1 MIVFNNWKSCIL
13 YRYIIINPSENLV
26 KNRNDL
32 SPYLFHFTKGEDAY
46 DKLVNILNQLKLISH
61 THDYICFTE
70 TPITHF
76 SENLLYMNRFYR
88 PMLSFYGIG
97 FRRDLLIKD
106 FGAKSVI
113 YGDKMDEANLKKIDM
128 DWRFEELNVLTHDF
142 TWLREW
148 RIRHEFDFSSISPED
163 IIVIAKTDDEV
174 KSLCSL
180 QELEDIDYEYEP
192 EIGECTIWPMFSD
205 IRGWKGISIE
215 HVKRFVSDKEVDS
228 YSKSLKIGDYL

>member
-1 MIVFNNWKSCIL
+1 M
-13 YRYIIINPSENLV
+13 NPSENLV

-46 DKLVNILNQLKLISH
+46 DKLVNILNQLKLISN

-76 SENLLYMNRFYR
+76 RENLLYMNRFYK

-97 FRRDLLIKD
+97 FRRNLLIRD

-113 YGDKMDEANLKKIDM
+113 YGDKKDEENLKKIDM
-128 DWRFEELNVLTHDF
+128 DWRFEKLNVLTHDF

-163 IIVIAKTDDEV
+163 IIIIAKTDDEV
-174 KSLCSL
+174 KNLCSM

-192 EIGECTIWPMFSD
+192 EIGECTIWPMFSN

-215 HVKRFVSDKEVDS
+215 HVEKLASDKEVDS

>member
-1 MIVFNNWKSCIL
+1 M
-13 YRYIIINPSENLV
+13 NPSENLV

-46 DKLVNILNQLKLISH
+46 DKLTNILNQLKLTSS

-76 SENLLYMNRFYR
+76 RENLLYMNSFYK

-113 YGDKMDEANLKKIDM
+113 YGDKMDEENLKKIDM

-163 IIVIAKTDDEV
+163 IIIIAKTDDEV
-174 KSLCSL
+174 RSLCSL

-192 EIGECTIWPMFSD
+192 EIGECTIWPIFSN

-215 HVKRFVSDKEVDS
+215 HVEKLASDKEVDS

>member
-1 MIVFNNWKSCIL
+1 M
-13 YRYIIINPSENLV
+13 NPSENLV

-46 DKLVNILNQLKLISH
+46 DKLTNILNQLKLTSS

-76 SENLLYMNRFYR
+76 RENLLYMNSFYK

-128 DWRFEELNVLTHDF
+128 DWRFEKLNVLTHDF

-174 KSLCSL
+174 KNLCSL

-192 EIGECTIWPMFSD
+192 EIGECTIWPMFSN

-215 HVKRFVSDKEVDS
+215 HVEKLASDKEVDS

>member
-1 MIVFNNWKSCIL
+1 M
-13 YRYIIINPSENLV
+13 NPSENLV

-46 DKLVNILNQLKLISH
+46 DKLESILNQLKLISN

-76 SENLLYMNRFYR
+76 KENLLYMNRFYK

-113 YGDKMDEANLKKIDM
+113 YGDKIDEVNLKKIDM

-148 RIRHEFDFSSISPED
+148 RIRHNFDFSSISPED
-163 IIVIAKTDDEV
+163 IIIIAKTDDEV
-174 KSLCSL
+174 RRLCSL

-192 EIGECTIWPMFSD
+192 EIGECTIWPMFSN
-205 IRGWKGISIE
+205 IRGWKGLSIE
-215 HVKRFVSDKEVDS
+215 QVGRFVSDKEVDS
-228 YSKSLKIGDYL
+228 YSKSLKINDYL

>member
-1 MIVFNNWKSCIL
+1 M
-13 YRYIIINPSENLV
+13 NPSENLV

-46 DKLVNILNQLKLISH
+46 DKLTNILNQLKLTSS

-76 SENLLYMNRFYR
+76 RENLLYMNSFYK

-128 DWRFEELNVLTHDF
+128 GWRFEELNVLTHDF

-163 IIVIAKTDDEV
+163 IIIIAKTDDEV
-174 KSLCSL
+174 RSLCSL

-192 EIGECTIWPMFSD
+192 EIGECTMWPMFSNL
-205 IRGWKGISIE
+205 RGWKGISIE
-215 HVKRFVSDKEVDS
+215 HVEKLASDKEVDS

>member
-1 MIVFNNWKSCIL
+1 M
-13 YRYIIINPSENLV
+13 NPSENLV

-46 DKLVNILNQLKLISH
+46 DKLTNILDQLKLTSS
-61 THDYICFTE
+61 THNYICFTE

-76 SENLLYMNRFYR
+76 RENLLYMNSFYN

-113 YGDKMDEANLKKIDM
+113 YGDKMDEVNLKKIDM

-163 IIVIAKTDDEV
+163 IIIIAKTDDEV
-174 KSLCSL
+174 KNLCSL

-192 EIGECTIWPMFSD
+192 EIGECTIWPMFSN

-215 HVKRFVSDKEVDS
+215 HVEKLASDKEVDS

>member
-1 MIVFNNWKSCIL
+1 M
-13 YRYIIINPSENLV
+13 NPSENLV

-46 DKLVNILNQLKLISH
+46 NKLESILNQLKLISN

-76 SENLLYMNRFYR
+76 KENLLYMNRFYK

-97 FRRDLLIKD
+97 FKRDLLIKD

-113 YGDKMDEANLKKIDM
+113 YGDKIDEENLKKIDM

-148 RIRHEFDFSSISPED
+148 RIRHYFDFSSISPED
-163 IIVIAKTDDEV
+163 IIIIAKTDDEV
-174 KSLCSL
+174 RNLCSL

-192 EIGECTIWPMFSD
+192 EIGECSIWPMFSN
-205 IRGWKGISIE
+205 IRGWKGLSIE
-215 HVKRFVSDKEVDS
+215 QVGRFVSDKEVDS
-228 YSKSLKIGDYL
+228 YAKSLKLNDYL

>member
-1 MIVFNNWKSCIL
+1 M
-13 YRYIIINPSENLV
+13 NPSENLV

-46 DKLVNILNQLKLISH
+46 NKLVNILNQLKLISN

-76 SENLLYMNRFYR
+76 IENLSYMNHFYK

-97 FRRDLLIKD
+97 FRRDLLIND

-128 DWRFEELNVLTHDF
+128 DWRFEELNVQTHDF

-148 RIRHEFDFSSISPED
+148 RIRHELNFSSISPED
-163 IIVIAKTDDEV
+163 IIIIAKTDDEV
-174 KSLCSL
+174 RSLCSL
-180 QELEDIDYEYEP
+180 LELEDIDYEYEP
-192 EIGECTIWPMFSD
+192 EIKECTIWPMFSN

-215 HVKRFVSDKEVDS
+215 HVERLVSDKEVDS

>member
-1 MIVFNNWKSCIL
+1 M
-13 YRYIIINPSENLV
+13 NPSENLV

-46 DKLVNILNQLKLISH
+46 DKLTNILNQLKLTSS

-70 TPITHF
+70 TPMTHF
-76 SENLLYMNRFYR
+76 RENLLYMNSFYK

-128 DWRFEELNVLTHDF
+128 GWRFEELNVLTHDF

-148 RIRHEFDFSSISPED
+148 RIRYEFDFSSISPED
-163 IIVIAKTDDEV
+163 IIIIAKTGDEV
-174 KSLCSL
+174 RSLCSL

-192 EIGECTIWPMFSD
+192 EIGECTM
-205 IRGWKGISIE
+205 
-215 HVKRFVSDKEVDS
+215 
-228 YSKSLKIGDYL
+228 

>member
-1 MIVFNNWKSCIL
+1 M
-13 YRYIIINPSENLV
+13 NPSENLV

-46 DKLVNILNQLKLISH
+46 NKLVNILNQLKLISS

-76 SENLLYMNRFYR
+76 RENLLYMNRFYK

-97 FRRDLLIKD
+97 FRRDLLIKN

-113 YGDKMDEANLKKIDM
+113 YGDKMDEANLKNVDM

-174 KSLCSL
+174 KNLCSL

-192 EIGECTIWPMFSD
+192 EIGKCTIWPMFSN

-215 HVKRFVSDKEVDS
+215 HVEKLASDKEVDS

>member
-1 MIVFNNWKSCIL
+1 M
-13 YRYIIINPSENLV
+13 NPSENLV

-46 DKLVNILNQLKLISH
+46 DKLESILNQLKLISN

-76 SENLLYMNRFYR
+76 KENLLYMNRFYK

-113 YGDKMDEANLKKIDM
+113 YGDKIDEVNLKKIDM

-148 RIRHEFDFSSISPED
+148 RIRHNFDFSSISPED
-163 IIVIAKTDDEV
+163 IIIIAKTDDEV
-174 KSLCSL
+174 RRLCSL

-192 EIGECTIWPMFSD
+192 EIGECTIWPMFSN
-205 IRGWKGISIE
+205 IRGWKGLSIE
-215 HVKRFVSDKEVDS
+215 QVGRFVSDKEVDS
-228 YSKSLKIGDYL
+228 YSKSLNINDYL

>member
-1 MIVFNNWKSCIL
+1 M
-13 YRYIIINPSENLV
+13 NPSENLV

-46 DKLVNILNQLKLISH
+46 DKLTNILDQLKLTSS
-61 THDYICFTE
+61 THNYICFTE

-76 SENLLYMNRFYR
+76 RENLLYMNSFYN

-113 YGDKMDEANLKKIDM
+113 YGDKMDEVNLKKIDM

-163 IIVIAKTDDEV
+163 IIIIAKTDDEV
-174 KSLCSL
+174 KNLCSL

>member
-1 MIVFNNWKSCIL
+1 MN
-13 YRYIIINPSENLV
+13 RSENLV

-46 DKLVNILNQLKLISH
+46 DKLTNILDQLKLTSS
-61 THDYICFTE
+61 THNYICFTE

-76 SENLLYMNRFYR
+76 RENLLYMNSFYN

-113 YGDKMDEANLKKIDM
+113 YGDKMDEVNLKKIDM

-163 IIVIAKTDDEV
+163 IIIIAKTDDEV
-174 KSLCSL
+174 KNLCSL

-192 EIGECTIWPMFSD
+192 EIGECTIWPMFSN

-215 HVKRFVSDKEVDS
+215 HVEKLASDKEVDS

>member
-1 MIVFNNWKSCIL
+1 MFNFNLSVKIYRSIVIM
-13 YRYIIINPSENLV
+13 NPSENLV

-46 DKLVNILNQLKLISH
+46 DKLTNILDQLKLTSS
-61 THDYICFTE
+61 THNYICFTE

-76 SENLLYMNRFYR
+76 RENLLYMNSFYN

-113 YGDKMDEANLKKIDM
+113 YGDKMDEVNLKKIDM

-163 IIVIAKTDDEV
+163 IIIIAKTDDEV
-174 KSLCSL
+174 KNLCSL

-192 EIGECTIWPMFSD
+192 EIGECTIWPMFSN

-215 HVKRFVSDKEVDS
+215 HVEKLASDKEVDS
-228 YSKSLKIGDYL
+228 YSKSLKIGGYL

>member
-1 MIVFNNWKSCIL
+1 M
-13 YRYIIINPSENLV
+13 NPSENLV

-46 DKLVNILNQLKLISH
+46 DKLTNILNQLKLTSS

-76 SENLLYMNRFYR
+76 RENLLYMNSFYK

-113 YGDKMDEANLKKIDM
+113 YGDKKDEANLKKIDM
-128 DWRFEELNVLTHDF
+128 DWRFEKLNVLTHDF

-163 IIVIAKTDDEV
+163 IIIIAKTDDEV
-174 KSLCSL
+174 RSLCSL

-192 EIGECTIWPMFSD
+192 EIGECTMWPMFSNL
-205 IRGWKGISIE
+205 RGWKGISIE
-215 HVKRFVSDKEVDS
+215 HVEKLASDKEVDS

>member
-1 MIVFNNWKSCIL
+1 MYL
-13 YRYIIINPSENLV
+13 SECL
-26 KNRNDL
+26 L
-32 SPYLFHFTKGEDAY
+32 
-46 DKLVNILNQLKLISH
+46 LNQLKLISN

-76 SENLLYMNRFYR
+76 KENLLYMNRFYK

-113 YGDKMDEANLKKIDM
+113 YGDKIDEVNLKKIDM

-148 RIRHEFDFSSISPED
+148 RIRHNFDFSSISPED
-163 IIVIAKTDDEV
+163 IIIIAKTDDEV
-174 KSLCSL
+174 RRLCSL

-192 EIGECTIWPMFSD
+192 EIGECTIWPMFSN
-205 IRGWKGISIE
+205 IRGWKGLSIE
-215 HVKRFVSDKEVDS
+215 QVGRFVSDKEVDS
-228 YSKSLKIGDYL
+228 YSKSLNINDYL

>member
-1 MIVFNNWKSCIL
+1 M
-13 YRYIIINPSENLV
+13 NPSENLV

-46 DKLVNILNQLKLISH
+46 NKLESILNQLKLISN

-76 SENLLYMNRFYR
+76 KENLLYMNRFYK

-113 YGDKMDEANLKKIDM
+113 YGDKIDEENLKKIDM

-148 RIRHEFDFSSISPED
+148 RIRHYFDFSSISPED
-163 IIVIAKTDDEV
+163 IIIIAKTDDEV
-174 KSLCSL
+174 RRLCSL

-192 EIGECTIWPMFSD
+192 EIGECTIWPMFSN
-205 IRGWKGISIE
+205 IRGWKGLSIE
-215 HVKRFVSDKEVDS
+215 QVGRFVSDKEVDS
-228 YSKSLKIGDYL
+228 YSKSLNINDYL

>member
-1 MIVFNNWKSCIL
+1 MS
-13 YRYIIINPSENLV
+13 PSENLV
-26 KNRNDL
+26 KIRNDL

>member
-1 MIVFNNWKSCIL
+1 M
-13 YRYIIINPSENLV
+13 NPSENLV

-46 DKLVNILNQLKLISH
+46 DKLVNILNQLKLISN

-70 TPITHF
+70 TPITYF
-76 SENLLYMNRFYR
+76 RKNLLYMNRFYK

-113 YGDKMDEANLKKIDM
+113 YGDKMDEANLKKVDM
-128 DWRFEELNVLTHDF
+128 DWRFEGLNVQTHDF

-174 KSLCSL
+174 KNLCSL

-192 EIGECTIWPMFSD
+192 EIGECTIWPMFSN

-215 HVKRFVSDKEVDS
+215 HVDKLASDKEVDS

>member
-1 MIVFNNWKSCIL
+1 M
-13 YRYIIINPSENLV
+13 NPSENLV

-46 DKLVNILNQLKLISH
+46 NKLESILNQLKLISN
-61 THDYICFTE
+61 THNYICFTE

-76 SENLLYMNRFYR
+76 KENLLYMNRFYK

-113 YGDKMDEANLKKIDM
+113 YGDKIDEENLKKIDM

-148 RIRHEFDFSSISPED
+148 RIRHYFDFSSISPED
-163 IIVIAKTDDEV
+163 IIIIAKTDDEV
-174 KSLCSL
+174 RNLCSL

-192 EIGECTIWPMFSD
+192 EIGECSIWPMFSN
-205 IRGWKGISIE
+205 IRGWKGLSIE
-215 HVKRFVSDKEVDS
+215 QVGRFVSDKEVDS
-228 YSKSLKIGDYL
+228 YAKSLKLNDYL

>member
-1 MIVFNNWKSCIL
+1 M
-13 YRYIIINPSENLV
+13 NPSENLV

-46 DKLVNILNQLKLISH
+46 DKLTNILNQLKLTSS

-76 SENLLYMNRFYR
+76 RENLLYMNSFYK

-128 DWRFEELNVLTHDF
+128 GWRFEELNVLTHDF

-148 RIRHEFDFSSISPED
+148 RIRYEFDFSSISPED
-163 IIVIAKTDDEV
+163 IIIIAKTDDEV
-174 KSLCSL
+174 RSLCSL
-180 QELEDIDYEYEP
+180 QELEEDIDYEYEP
-192 EIGECTIWPMFSD
+192 EIGECTMWPMFSNL
-205 IRGWKGISIE
+205 RGWKGISIE
-215 HVKRFVSDKEVDS
+215 HVEKLASDKEVDS

>member
-1 MIVFNNWKSCIL
+1 M
-13 YRYIIINPSENLV
+13 NPSENLV

-46 DKLVNILNQLKLISH
+46 DKLTNILNQLKLTSS

-76 SENLLYMNRFYR
+76 RENLLYMNSFYK

-148 RIRHEFDFSSISPED
+148 RIRHEFDFSPISPED
-163 IIVIAKTDDEV
+163 IIIIAKTDDEV
-174 KSLCSL
+174 RSLCSL

-192 EIGECTIWPMFSD
+192 EIGECTMWPMFSNL
-205 IRGWKGISIE
+205 RGWKGISIE
-215 HVKRFVSDKEVDS
+215 HVEKLASDKEVDS

>member
-1 MIVFNNWKSCIL
+1 M
-13 YRYIIINPSENLV
+13 NPSENLV

-46 DKLVNILNQLKLISH
+46 NKLESILNQLKLISN

-76 SENLLYMNRFYR
+76 KENLLYMNSFYK
-88 PMLSFYGIG
+88 PMLSFYRIG
-97 FRRDLLIKD
+97 FKRDLLIKD

-113 YGDKMDEANLKKIDM
+113 YGDKIDEENLKKIDM

-148 RIRHEFDFSSISPED
+148 RIRHYFDFSSISPED
-163 IIVIAKTDDEV
+163 IIIIAKTDDEV
-174 KSLCSL
+174 RNLCSL

-192 EIGECTIWPMFSD
+192 EIGECSIWPMFSN
-205 IRGWKGISIE
+205 IRGWKGLSIE
-215 HVKRFVSDKEVDS
+215 QVGRFVSDKEVDS
-228 YSKSLKIGDYL
+228 YAKSLKLNDYL

>member
-1 MIVFNNWKSCIL
+1 M
-13 YRYIIINPSENLV
+13 NPSENLV

-46 DKLVNILNQLKLISH
+46 NKLESILNQLKLISN

-76 SENLLYMNRFYR
+76 KENLLYMNRFYK

-113 YGDKMDEANLKKIDM
+113 YGDKIDEVNLKKIDM

-148 RIRHEFDFSSISPED
+148 RIRHNFDFSSISPED
-163 IIVIAKTDDEV
+163 IIIIAKTDDEV
-174 KSLCSL
+174 RRLCSL

-192 EIGECTIWPMFSD
+192 EIGECTIWPMFSN
-205 IRGWKGISIE
+205 IRGWKGLSIE
-215 HVKRFVSDKEVDS
+215 QVGRFVSDKEVDS
-228 YSKSLKIGDYL
+228 YSKSLNINDYL

>member
-1 MIVFNNWKSCIL
+1 MI
-13 YRYIIINPSENLV
+13 
-26 KNRNDL
+26 
-32 SPYLFHFTKGEDAY
+32 
-46 DKLVNILNQLKLISH
+46 
-61 THDYICFTE
+61 ICFTE

>member
-1 MIVFNNWKSCIL
+1 M
-13 YRYIIINPSENLV
+13 NPSENLV

-46 DKLVNILNQLKLISH
+46 DKLTNILNQLKLTSS

-76 SENLLYMNRFYR
+76 RENLLYMNSFYK

-113 YGDKMDEANLKKIDM
+113 YGDKMDEVNLKKIDM

-163 IIVIAKTDDEV
+163 IIIIAKTDDEV
-174 KSLCSL
+174 KNLCSL

-192 EIGECTIWPMFSD
+192 EIGECTMWPMFSNL
-205 IRGWKGISIE
+205 RGWKGISIE
-215 HVKRFVSDKEVDS
+215 HVEKLASDKEVDS

>member
-1 MIVFNNWKSCIL
+1 M
-13 YRYIIINPSENLV
+13 NPSENLV

-46 DKLVNILNQLKLISH
+46 DKLTNILNQLKLTSS

-76 SENLLYMNRFYR
+76 RENLLYMNSFYK

-113 YGDKMDEANLKKIDM
+113 YGDKMDEENLKKIDM

-163 IIVIAKTDDEV
+163 IIIIAKTDDEV
-174 KSLCSL
+174 RSLCSL

-192 EIGECTIWPMFSD
+192 EIGECTMWPMFSNL
-205 IRGWKGISIE
+205 RGWKGISIE
-215 HVKRFVSDKEVDS
+215 HVEKLASDKEVDS

>member
-1 MIVFNNWKSCIL
+1 M
-13 YRYIIINPSENLV
+13 NPSENLV

-113 YGDKMDEANLKKIDM
+113 YGDKMDEANLKKINM

-148 RIRHEFDFSSISPED
+148 RIRHEFDFSSIS
-163 IIVIAKTDDEV
+163 KTDDEV

>member
-1 MIVFNNWKSCIL
+1 M
-13 YRYIIINPSENLV
+13 NPSENLV

-32 SPYLFHFTKGEDAY
+32 SAYLFHFTKGEDAY
-46 DKLVNILNQLKLISH
+46 DKLTNILNQLKLTSS

-76 SENLLYMNRFYR
+76 RENLLYMNSFYK

-128 DWRFEELNVLTHDF
+128 GWRFEELNVLTHDF

-148 RIRHEFDFSSISPED
+148 RIRYEFDFSSISPED
-163 IIVIAKTDDEV
+163 IIIIAKTDDEV
-174 KSLCSL
+174 RSLCSL

-192 EIGECTIWPMFSD
+192 EIGECTMWPMFSNL
-205 IRGWKGISIE
+205 RGWKGISIE
-215 HVKRFVSDKEVDS
+215 HVEKLASDKEVDS

>member
-1 MIVFNNWKSCIL
+1 M
-13 YRYIIINPSENLV
+13 NPSENLV

-46 DKLVNILNQLKLISH
+46 DKLTNILDQLKLTSS
-61 THDYICFTE
+61 THNYICFTE

-76 SENLLYMNRFYR
+76 RENLLYMNNFYN

-113 YGDKMDEANLKKIDM
+113 YGDKMDEVNLKKIDM

-148 RIRHEFDFSSISPED
+148 RIRHEFDFSSISSED
-163 IIVIAKTDDEV
+163 IIIIAKTDDEV
-174 KSLCSL
+174 KNLCSL

-192 EIGECTIWPMFSD
+192 EIGECTIWPMFSN

-215 HVKRFVSDKEVDS
+215 HVEKLASDKEVDS

>member
-1 MIVFNNWKSCIL
+1 M
-13 YRYIIINPSENLV
+13 NPSENLV

-46 DKLVNILNQLKLISH
+46 DKPESILNQLKLISN

-76 SENLLYMNRFYR
+76 KENLLYMNRFYK

-113 YGDKMDEANLKKIDM
+113 YGDKIDEVNLKKIDM

-148 RIRHEFDFSSISPED
+148 RIRHNFDFSSISPED
-163 IIVIAKTDDEV
+163 IIIIAKTDDEV
-174 KSLCSL
+174 RRLCSL

-192 EIGECTIWPMFSD
+192 EIGECTIWPMFSN
-205 IRGWKGISIE
+205 IRGWKGLSIE
-215 HVKRFVSDKEVDS
+215 QVGRFVSDKEVDS
-228 YSKSLKIGDYL
+228 YSKSLNINDYL